1 MVVGINTLNMR
12 SQSERKVVKPMG
24 VVRTFWVPAEMDSII
39 EETRRSLGMSKSS
52 FYRYAIMR
60 FLQEINVLSSRA
72 RGCGSIEAPGG
83 HVLEEDGRG
92 GGFMG
97 GGRC

>member
-1 MVVGINTLNMR
+1 MIQPE
-12 SQSERKVVKPMG
+12 SQRKVVKPVG
-24 VVRTFWVPAEMDSII
+24 VVRTFWVPAEMDAII

-83 HVLEEDGRG
+83 LLLEEDGRG

-97 GGRC
+97 GGWC